1 MTWKSNTYAN
11 DLFKPS
17 TATFPRL
24 QWHHAAG
31 GILGEVAHW
40 NEFKRKLPWPTER
53 IAFKPGA
60 KQTQHLCYL
69 SEETVVAL
77 LARSTEWFD
86 AAGNPT
92 TGKAEGNHSRTRLL
106 VLLKDAPDAGPVQI
120 TFTRKASQLIL
131 QALHRYSDL
140 LTIASELAETRV
152 PPCAFWLTIRAG
164 EPTQVGPTGKQ
175 STILPPVINLPNRKP
190 ETWFDENA
198 VDEATLTLI
207 NGLAQQI
214 AAWRDDRPPTPSGDA
229 PDGAEE
235 FVAEDD
241 VYPFAVPPAVVGQ
254 PAMAAGA
261 PETAAATVAPAV
273 ATATPPADPRQA
285 GIADLKKLR
294 EALRQVSINPAPL
307 TQQAVQEAPAELLA
321 HWVKLHRDLVW
332 RQALTYSAEYA
343 RVRPGEPPRVTLLDK
358 PAELDVEALIDVM
371 LAMRTELEQAKAR
384 RVEGSRAGRPITR

>member
-17 TATFPRL
+17 TAAFPRL

-40 NEFKRKLPWPTER
+40 NEFKFKLPWPAER

-69 SEETVVAL
+69 SEETAVAL

-86 AAGNPT
+86 ADGNPT

-106 VLLKDAPDAGPVQI
+106 VLLKDAPEAGPVQI

-131 QALHRYSDL
+131 QALRRYSDL

-164 EPTQVGPTGKQ
+164 EPAQVGPTGKQ
-175 STILPPVINLPNRKP
+175 STILPPVIPLPARKP
-190 ETWFDENA
+190 EAWFDENA
-198 VDEATLTLI
+198 VDEATLASI
-207 NGLAQQI
+207 NRLALQI
-214 AAWRDDRPPTPSGDA
+214 AAWRDGRPPADTGQA
-229 PDGAEE
+229 PDEADE
-235 FVAEDD
+235 FVPEDD
-241 VYPFAVPPAVVGQ
+241 VYPPSPPPPAAAQ
-254 PAMAAGA
+254 P
-261 PETAAATVAPAV
+261 TV
-273 ATATPPADPRQA
+273 ATAAPADPRQA

-294 EALRQVSINPAPL
+294 EALRGVGISPAPL
-307 TQQAVQEAPAELLA
+307 TQQAVQEAPAGCS
-321 HWVKLHRDLVW
+321 HTGSSCIGGTW
-332 RQALTYSAEYA
+332 S
-343 RVRPGEPPRVTLLDK
+343 G
-358 PAELDVEALIDVM
+358 
-371 LAMRTELEQAKAR
+371 AR
-384 RVEGSRAGRPITR
+384 R

>member
-1 MTWKSNTYAN
+1 MTWKSNPYAN

-40 NEFKRKLPWPTER
+40 NEFKLKLPWPTER

-86 AAGNPT
+86 ADGNPT

-106 VLLKDAPDAGPVQI
+106 VLLKDAPAVGPVQI

-131 QALHRYSDL
+131 QALRRYADL
-140 LTIASELAETRV
+140 LTIANELAETRV

-175 STILPPVINLPNRKP
+175 STILPPVIGLPNRKP
-190 ETWFDENA
+190 EAWFDENA
-198 VDEATLTLI
+198 LDAATLEVI
-207 NGLAQQI
+207 NRLAPQI
-214 AAWRDDRPPTPSGDA
+214 AAWRDGRLSLPAGETGETGDE
-229 PDGAEE
+229 GGY
-235 FVAEDD
+235 FVTEDD
-241 VYPFAVPPAVVGQ
+241 VYPFA
-254 PAMAAGA
+254 
-261 PETAAATVAPAV
+261 APAV
-273 ATATPPADPRQA
+273 ASTPAEPPAR
-285 GIADLKKLR
+285 
-294 EALRQVSINPAPL
+294 L
-307 TQQAVQEAPAELLA
+307 TS
-321 HWVKLHRDLVW
+321 
-332 RQALTYSAEYA
+332 T
-343 RVRPGEPPRVTLLDK
+343 T
-358 PAELDVEALIDVM
+358 
-371 LAMRTELEQAKAR
+371 
-384 RVEGSRAGRPITR
+384 